1 MALDL
6 TSSSLRSK
14 PLQGPQKGSDLPTVT
29 QHVHDKVTPGLLSL
43 LPRPHPICLNIPVDT
58 GQELPT
64 PRSPAERS
72 PYCVQ
77 SALLVPLPKP
87 TVIRHLSLWAVPL
100 TLAPGG
106 RHPQYRPFL
115 SFHPELELECVLQGR
130 CQEFTPCK
138 PPPEEL
144 TTSQRSLWWRQP
156 LRRQKGVP
164 FSCASVRVPSLSPF

>member
-1 MALDL
+1 MAMDL

-14 PLQGPQKGSDLPTVT
+14 PLQGPQKGSGLPTVT

-43 LPRPHPICLNIPVDT
+43 QPRPHQICLNISVYT

-64 PRSPAERS
+64 PRSPAEKS

-77 SALLVPLPKP
+77 SALLVPLSKP
-87 TVIRHLSLWAVPL
+87 TVIRHSG
-100 TLAPGG
+100 PGG
-106 RHPQYRPFL
+106 RHPQYCPFL
-115 SFHPELELECVLQGR
+115 TFHPEPELECVLQGR

-144 TTSQRSLWWRQP
+144 TTSQRSLWWCQP
-156 LRRQKGVP
+156 LRRQKGVQ
-164 FSCASVRVPSLSPF
+164 FSCVSVCVPSLSPS